1 MRLVETTMKMR
12 NAFLLVLAIALA
24 GSLAAAPRD
33 LNIYWLDMEGG
44 ASTLL
49 VGPTGESLLID
60 TGIPDEQEVKRI
72 ADLATNVAHL
82 KKLDYVLITHYH
94 GDHVGGVPALSKMI
108 PIGRYLD
115 HGDLTLETEKPN
127 QMKVWNAY
135 KAVADGNRTTLKPG
149 DTIPIKGV
157 HIMVVSA
164 AGEAITKPIN
174 GGGPNPFCK
183 DAQQKAPDH
192 DPENGSSVG
201 VLVKYGAFRFV
212 DLGDLP
218 WYQEQLLACPVNMLG
233 HVDIYQTTHHGLERS
248 GSPQLVWALKPRV
261 AVMNNGPTR
270 GDAPTF
276 ETLRKSPDF
285 EDLWQIHLAVKLDRG
300 IQTGDQ
306 MIANVDASPDCK
318 GNWIRATV
326 KPNGDYTVTN
336 SRNDFSKSY
345 KPR

>member
-1 MRLVETTMKMR
+1 MR
-12 NAFLLVLAIALA
+12 NVFVLAAVLLLSC
-24 GSLAAAPRD
+24 SLAAAPKD

-44 ASTLL
+44 ASTFI
-49 VGPTGESLLID
+49 VGPSGESLLID

-72 ADLATNVAHL
+72 YDLVTNVAHL
-82 KKLDYVLITHYH
+82 KKIDYVLITHYH

-115 HGDLTLETEKPN
+115 HGDLTLETEKPR
-127 QMKVWNAY
+127 QMKVWNDY
-135 KAVADGNRTTLKPG
+135 KAIADGNRTTLKPG

-157 HIMVVSA
+157 HITVVSA

-174 GGGPNPFCK
+174 GGGPNAFCK
-183 DAQQKAPDH
+183 DAPQKGPDQ

-201 VLVKYGAFRFV
+201 TLLTYGKFRFL

-233 HVDIYQTTHHGLERS
+233 HVDLYQTTHHGLERS

-276 ETLRKSPDF
+276 ATLKKSPDF
-285 EDLWQIHLAVKLDRG
+285 EDLWQIHLALKLDRG
-300 IQTGDQ
+300 IQTDDK
-306 MIANVDASPDCK
+306 MIANLDATEQCK

-336 SRNDFSKSY
+336 SRNNFSKSY
-345 KPR
+345 TPR